1 MAPRLATPFLCFA
14 RGGPRTIPPESRI
27 RCGFRSLGGA
37 VGELSPS
44 GREQLQMLGRT
55 LAFDILIHNY
65 DRLRCL
71 WGRDG
76 EACTASPHTRR
87 CG

>member
-1 MAPRLATPFLCFA
+1 M
-14 RGGPRTIPPESRI
+14 GGV
-27 RCGFRSLGGA
+27 